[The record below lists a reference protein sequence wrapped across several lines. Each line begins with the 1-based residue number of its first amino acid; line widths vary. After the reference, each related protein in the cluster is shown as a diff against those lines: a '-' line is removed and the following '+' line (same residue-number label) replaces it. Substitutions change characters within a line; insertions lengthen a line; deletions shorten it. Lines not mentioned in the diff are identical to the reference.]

1 MKKILLIIILLLS
14 FSVEAKENKLYFVED
29 PDEDRVVYESGTFDE
44 KMFMNHR
51 DMVPGSKYTDEL
63 TIENGTNTI
72 YTLYFKVI
80 TKEQTEAADN
90 LLNNIIMKITIDD
103 VIIYEGKANGIGSV
117 DLSSAVELGEVLPKK
132 SYKMVVDTYLS
143 TDYTNPQGEDLA
155 LIDWAFYAQ
164 YQREEP
170 QQIVPITGK
179 NSSNWFS
186 IVAVLL
192 IISAV
197 ILFAYNNFRGEPKK
211 AM

>member
-1 MKKILLIIILLLS
+1 MKKILLIIVLLMA
-14 FSVEAKENKLYFVED
+14 FNVQAKENKLYFVED
-29 PDEDRVVYESGTFDE
+29 PDEDKVVYESGLFDE

-63 TIENGTNTI
+63 IIENGTNTI
-72 YTLYFKVI
+72 YTLYFRVI
-80 TKEQTEAADN
+80 KKEQSKAADN
-90 LLNNIIMKITIDD
+90 LLENIIMKITLDD
-103 VIIYEGKANGIGSV
+103 VIIYEGKANGMGTI
-117 DLSSAVELGEVLPKK
+117 DLSSAISLGEILPKE

-143 TDYTNPQGEDLA
+143 TDYTNPKEEDLA